1 MVMCACADSVR
12 FFRFLFALDSGFRIT
27 FSLFIIPEKRWNLR
41 DLYSIG
47 EKDFNNVFL
56 SGETEK
62 KVEFHT
68 VAELFLLEIFI
79 F

>member
-1 MVMCACADSVR
+1 MESE
-12 FFRFLFALDSGFRIT
+12 RFLFNRG
-27 FSLFIIPEKRWNLR
+27 K
-41 DLYSIG
+41 
-47 EKDFNNVFL
+47 KDFNNVFL